1 MEFCILQTRVL
12 MSNLTG
18 SRVISYHFCSLLA
31 RSFLHPLY
39 RVICK
44 TIAKRVSLLDIKW
57 LCSFGCAVILDHK
70 LEDLEFERET
80 MEFVI
85 YVAERLVD
93 IFAALILRAGY
104 RLIDQ
109 FFATGAN
116 GETGDIYVPLGTPI
130 RTGSGGVLSSIGGGG
145 SHRNSIR
152 EQPVD
157 ESEDVIGG
165 NSTVLDF
172 PSLD

>member
-1 MEFCILQTRVL
+1 

-18 SRVISYHFCSLLA
+18 SRAISYHFCSLLA
-31 RSFLHPLY
+31 RFFLHPLY

-70 LEDLEFERET
+70 LEDLEFERGI
-80 MEFVI
+80 MEFVT
-85 YVAERLVD
+85 YVGERIVD
-93 IFAALILRAGY
+93 ILAALILRAGY
-104 RLIDQ
+104 RFIDQ
-109 FFATGAN
+109 LFAPEVN

>member
-1 MEFCILQTRVL
+1 MWTSHFADPGLV
-12 MSNLTG
+12 SNLTG
-18 SRVISYHFCSLLA
+18 SRVIPYHFCSLLA

-57 LCSFGCAVILDHK
+57 LCSFGCAVELDQK
-70 LEDLEFERET
+70 LEDLGFERET
-80 MEFVI
+80 MDFII

-104 RLIDQ
+104 RWIDQ
-109 FFATGAN
+109 FFVPGAN

-130 RTGSGGVLSSIGGGG
+130 RTGSGGVLSFIGGGG
-145 SHRNSIR
+145 SHRNSTR

-157 ESEDVIGG
+157 ESEDVI
-165 NSTVLDF
+165 
-172 PSLD
+172 

>member
-1 MEFCILQTRVL
+1 

-18 SRVISYHFCSLLA
+18 SKVIPYHFCSLLA

-80 MEFVI
+80 MEFII

-104 RLIDQ
+104 RWIDQ
-109 FFATGAN
+109 FFVTGAN
-116 GETGDIYVPLGTPI
+116 GETGDIYVPLGTPM